1 MKFVRLVLLWWTQTS
16 HDGFSSDAFVAPHRH
31 YGHVREGRR
40 VCAPVTTALT
50 NPLGRLSSS
59 SSSSNNNNNNN
70 KDSDYD
76 IPKDIIA
83 NVKMIVDE
91 QERTNYLDSTKS
103 AQAFIKSLMQAE
115 YQDIPNSG
123 GMRVLKNISDLESG
137 ESGDIVV
144 RQCTIPF
151 WEECIKVVNTPNMRY
166 RVAAIGMA
174 GTGKTI
180 STPILIRMLLER
192 NMTVVFLVQSEYK
205 HGWYYKF
212 VPDGTGRVTARIFS
226 KKIGSPIVTSN
237 DPATYY
243 IVDPGKSKNDC
254 NPRTDFLPKVILVAS
269 PDSRHWGGSEFIK
282 RRGTVKGIMRYFP
295 VWTKQELIFAQPIL
309 RPDMTSKI
317 VSDRFNVFG
326 GVPRQVFGRIDTYEL
341 MYQDSAVRD
350 IAADEATCTAYEPNF
365 IGIDYF
371 SEFTK
376 FAVWAFQLQ
385 EDDDGSFRKVKS
397 IFVSSLVYRKV
408 SEMFMA
414 QLWDSMLSR
423 GSDGGLVFEDYAC
436 RVMTGGMEMDFK
448 ARNCVYQTYSF
459 LPLGGCNEMRKDN
472 NPVEA
477 ARLMPD
483 ILFRPNDSSYP
494 LIDFVYRN
502 ATGHFHAFQ
511 ATIQKE
517 GHHKA
522 SIKEIKK
529 LQDKVGGGSNLSLY
543 CLVPEEIFEV
553 VDTDN
558 ANPKMKDIKI
568 DEEVTCNIW
577 HVLIPKP
584 ALTQPGLP
592 RFPYRTVW

>member
-1 MKFVRLVLLWWTQTS
+1 LCS
-16 HDGFSSDAFVAPHRH
+16 GDGGLDKSASL
-31 YGHVREGRR
+31 EQQQQKQQK
-40 VCAPVTTALT
+40 
-50 NPLGRLSSS
+50 
-59 SSSSNNNNNNN
+59 
-70 KDSDYD
+70 KDSGDD
-76 IPKDIIA
+76 SPKDIIA

-91 QERTNYLDSTKS
+91 QGHTYTNYLDSTKS

-166 RVAAIGMA
+166 RVAAIGMP
-174 GTGKTI
+174 GTGKTT

-192 NMTVVFLVQSEYK
+192 NMTVVYLVQSEK
-205 HGWYYKF
+205 DDGWYYKF
-212 VPDGTGRVTARIFS
+212 VPDGTGKVTTRTFS
-226 KKIGSPIVTSN
+226 ENIGSSIVTS
-237 DPATYY
+237 DDRDTYY
-243 IVDPGKSKNDC
+243 IVDPGMSKKIDD
-254 NPRTDFLPKVILVAS
+254 PPTDFLPKVILVAS
-269 PDSRHWGGSEFIK
+269 PHSSRTWYSEFIK
-282 RRGTVKGIMRYFP
+282 RRDTVGGTMRYFP

-309 RPDMTSKI
+309 RLDMTSKT
-317 VSDRFNVFG
+317 VSDRFNMFG
-326 GVPRQVFGRIDTYEL
+326 GVPAQVFDDDSDDDGQL
-341 MYQDSAVRD
+341 LAQDSAVRGLTS
-350 IAADEATCTAYEPNF
+350 DEATCIAYEPNF
-365 IGIDYF
+365 IGVDYF
-371 SEFTK
+371 SEFTTI
-376 FAVWAFQLQ
+376 ALWAFQLR
-385 EDDDGSFRKVKS
+385 EDDDGSFQKVKS

-408 SEMFMA
+408 SEKFMA
-414 QLWDSMLSR
+414 QLWDFMLSR

-472 NPVEA
+472 DPVEA